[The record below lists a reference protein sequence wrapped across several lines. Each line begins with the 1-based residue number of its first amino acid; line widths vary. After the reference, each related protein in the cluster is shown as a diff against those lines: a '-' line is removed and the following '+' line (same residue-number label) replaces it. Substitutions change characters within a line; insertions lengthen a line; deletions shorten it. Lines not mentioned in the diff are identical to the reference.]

1 MSVDTP
7 ANVTAWQSRSRAVEI
22 GVAVLASS
30 VAPPYTV
37 LAAPSQKVRARW
49 ETTITLRVDEAERDE
64 LVARA
69 ERERISLSDY
79 IRVRLGLHGHGSQ
92 SDDEVQIDP
101 GYEALREQLVEH
113 DRRLQALED
122 AHARRHAGTS

>member
-1 MSVDTP
+1 MGS
-7 ANVTAWQSRSRAVEI
+7 
-22 GVAVLASS
+22 
-30 VAPPYTV
+30 
-37 LAAPSQKVRARW
+37 
-49 ETTITLRVDEAERDE
+49 TTITLRVDEAERDE

-69 ERERISLSDY
+69 DRERISLSDY

-113 DRRLQALED
+113 ERRLQALED
-122 AHARRHAGTS
+122 DHARRHAGTS